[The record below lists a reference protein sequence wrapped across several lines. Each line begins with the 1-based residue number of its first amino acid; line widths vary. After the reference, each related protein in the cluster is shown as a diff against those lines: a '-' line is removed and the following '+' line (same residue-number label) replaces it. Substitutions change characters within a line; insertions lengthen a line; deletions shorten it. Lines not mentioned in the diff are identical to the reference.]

1 MATTRKTLI
10 TLVFTILFLE
20 SSFHCRSIASALT
33 PDNGYGEIK
42 SEICFTV
49 LSPCNWRHPDG
60 EAMCNDY
67 CKRDKNKSGHCN
79 AHSQCCCVF

>member
-33 PDNGYGEIK
+33 PDNGLYLNPNFEY
-42 SEICFTV
+42 F
-49 LSPCNWRHPDG
+49 N
-60 EAMCNDY
+60 
-67 CKRDKNKSGHCN
+67 
-79 AHSQCCCVF
+79 